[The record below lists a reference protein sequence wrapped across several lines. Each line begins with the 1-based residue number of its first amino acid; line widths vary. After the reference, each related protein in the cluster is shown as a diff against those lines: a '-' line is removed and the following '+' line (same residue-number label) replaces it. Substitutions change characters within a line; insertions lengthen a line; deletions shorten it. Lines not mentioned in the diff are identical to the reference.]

1 MIAFLHSPMSVGLC
15 ASHIGSDR
23 YDLANV
29 NEGLPGIGFAPRSKG
44 VNGSFFEGLGLVLVE
59 ALACGC
65 RLVSTDLEGVREEL
79 APHLGS
85 ALDLV
90 PLPRLRGADRPVRE
104 DLPSFVIALEEGL
117 GGALGKPPLED
128 PETAFSE
135 ALARFTW
142 EAVFRRVEAVW
153 EELCEG

>member
-1 MIAFLHSPMSVGLC
+1 MSRRMEAMGPSVIVHGRL
-15 ASHIGSDR
+15 AQGELSDLMR
-23 YDLANV
+23 TCSV
-29 NEGLPGIGFAPRSKG
+29 CVLP
-44 VNGSFFEGLGLVLVE
+44 SFFEGLGLVLVE